1 MSATGIANPRGALA
15 FLALA
20 ALLVLY
26 LRVRRRQAIPVA
38 TLFLWR
44 RVRAPLVPPRRFRP
58 DALFWLQAAILAA
71 LAAGY
76 VRPYLDRSTGAAPAA
91 RLLVLLD
98 ASASMQAGEPEGV
111 RFDLARARAQQ
122 EIARLASSDEAMLVT
137 AGARA
142 SVVLRWST
150 DRTLVRRRLEEL
162 TALDVPTDLTPALEL
177 ALSEGRARAGTRILV
192 LTDLPASESGIAA
205 ADLATIEW
213 TRIGH
218 SDDNVGIIGVAVDEP
233 PFADARA
240 ASVLVLVRNFARFPR
255 RVVLAASAG
264 GTPWERRELTL
275 GARGSASVTLRAP
288 PASGALELGLE
299 VDDALAVDDRAWG
312 WIGARGP
319 VDAVVVTRSPALAAT
334 FERLV
339 AGVPGGRI
347 ARIAPE
353 EWTPAASAGYRLAV
367 LDGFVPPEAPDTV
380 GTLYVAPPPGNP
392 VCPTAATAAV
402 DVSIVDWDGD
412 HPILRGMDGLPSLT
426 LARASAL
433 VVPSWGRSVVL
444 GGSRAAS
451 VPILVAGE
459 TGGRRVACLAAPLA
473 EDPLASDR
481 LPLLLVAL
489 GTLRW
494 LDDTSGPIAV
504 ATGDAV
510 PIAVGVA
517 ATAGVRIAGDPPVL
531 IAERAGIHHL
541 SAADGERIV
550 AANLVDERES
560 DIGREDG
567 DGDTSLTS
575 RPPPAAPSASRND
588 VTGWLFAL
596 GLTALVVEWG
606 LWTRRA
612 GA

>member
-1 MSATGIANPRGALA
+1 MSAAGIANPAGALA

-26 LRVRRRQAIPVA
+26 LRIRRRQAIPVA

-44 RVRAPLVPPRRFRP
+44 RVRAPLVEPRRFRP

-76 VRPYLDRSTGAAPAA
+76 VRPYLDRPTGGAPAA

-98 ASASMQAGEPEGV
+98 VSASMQAREPEGV
-111 RFDLARARAQQ
+111 RFDLARARAQR
-122 EIARLASSDEAMLVT
+122 EIARLSSSDEAMLVT

-150 DRTLVRRRLEEL
+150 DRALARRRLEEV
-162 TALDVPTDLTPALEL
+162 TALDVPTDLAPALEL

-192 LTDLPASESGIAA
+192 LTDLPPSEGGVAA
-205 ADLATIEW
+205 ADLAAVEW

-218 SDDNVGIIGVAVDEP
+218 TDDNVGIIGVTVDEP
-233 PFADARA
+233 PFADPGA
-240 ASVLVLVRNFARFPR
+240 ASVLVLVRNFARVPR
-255 RVVLAASAG
+255 RVVLAAGAG
-264 GTPWERRELTL
+264 GTPWERRDLTL

-288 PASGALELGLE
+288 PASGALELRLE
-299 VDDALAVDDRAWG
+299 VDDALAADDRAWG
-312 WIGARGP
+312 WIGPREP
-319 VDAVVVTRSPALAAT
+319 VDAVVVTRSPALAAA

-353 EWTPAASAGYRLAV
+353 EWTPAVAAGHRVAV
-367 LDGFVPPEAPDTV
+367 LDGFVPPEEPDV
-380 GTLYVAPPPGNP
+380 AGTLYVAPPAGNA
-392 VCPTAATAAV
+392 VCPTAATAAA
-402 DVSIVDWDGD
+402 DVSVVDWDAD
-412 HPILRGMDGLPSLT
+412 HPILRGMDGLPPLT

-433 VVPSWGRSVVL
+433 AVPGWGRSVVL

-473 EDPLASDR
+473 EEPLASDR
-481 LPLLLVAL
+481 LSLLLLAL

-494 LDDTSGPIAV
+494 LDDGTGPLAV
-504 ATGDAV
+504 ATGDPV
-510 PIAVGVA
+510 PISPGVGA
-517 ATAGVRIAGDPPVL
+517 SAGVTVAGDPPVL
-531 IAERAGIHHL
+531 IAERAGIHRL
-541 SAADGERIV
+541 PAADGERIV
-550 AANLVDERES
+550 VANLADERES
-560 DIGREDG
+560 DIGREV
-567 DGDTSLTS
+567 GDTPLPS
-575 RPPPAAPSASRND
+575 RPPPPASALARSD
-588 VTGWLFAL
+588 ATGWLFAL
-596 GLTALVVEWG
+596 GLVALVVEWG